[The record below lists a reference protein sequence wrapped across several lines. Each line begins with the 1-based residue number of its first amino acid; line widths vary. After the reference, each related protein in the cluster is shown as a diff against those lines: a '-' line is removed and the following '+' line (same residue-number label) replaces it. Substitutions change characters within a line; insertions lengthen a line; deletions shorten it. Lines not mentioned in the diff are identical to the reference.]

1 MAAWLGSIGTENFG
15 EKKYPRPAAVIM
27 QYTGLAE
34 VYGNE
39 PPTYNCVGTGDSIAS
54 WRTMDAWIK
63 KIRANGTPAQIE
75 IFDGLRHGFA
85 LGEGTVAQGWIDNA
99 INFWKQNIGGI

>member
-1 MAAWLGSIGTENFG
+1 MEWRLGSFGTENFG

-39 PPTYNCVGTGDSIAS
+39 PPTYNCVGTNDAIAS
-54 WRTMDAWIK
+54 WRTMNSRIK
-63 KIRANGTPAQIE
+63 KFVAMERLRKLKFLTAWGTALVLAKEQLRKV
-75 IFDGLRHGFA
+75 GLTAR
-85 LGEGTVAQGWIDNA
+85 
-99 INFWKQNIGGI
+99 